1 MKKSWIIVILIG
13 VFVTVILIGG
23 VIHIIQNPAEKH
35 VSTMQSFTFKSVEP
49 LGEVPDEFRNIV
61 ENNLF
66 YRASAHGEKL
76 IKIESTP
83 LDDSGHNQRCLIQT
97 MDKHGAS
104 LLEYETTSDRN
115 HRIDTYIPTL
125 DDGILFVLGFQD
137 SAVEDAWASDSG
149 FVSRII
155 KTDKDGNV
163 QFDTSFDQLEGSA
176 FKYCFETNDHFYF
189 FGEYQTPET
198 KKKGVYSPSDIIMH
212 ILDKQGN
219 CLKSSVISGSGFDH
233 IVFVKMIDDHFTLFI
248 HSQSDDGDFEGSNSN
263 GYLKHWTFTVND
275 SLETTEKCLSN
286 DSMYS
291 NQLIGIKDGTNI
303 YRENPLFS
311 AFDAGSPSALID
323 YGDFYLIVSEN
334 KTGVYENKPPLIS
347 AVLYY
352 SETVY
357 STYNDSGELLFRAA
371 VDSSPDYDAM
381 FKEFNDF

>member
-13 VFVTVILIGG
+13 VFVTAILIGG

-49 LGEVPDEFRNIV
+49 VGEVPDEFKNIV

-125 DDGILFVLGFQD
+125 DNGILFVLGFQD

-219 CLKSSVISGSGFDH
+219 CLKSSVISGSDFDH
-233 IVFVKMIDDHFTLFI
+233 IGYVKMIDDHFTLFI

-263 GYLKHWTFTVND
+263 GYIKHWTFTVND

-334 KTGVYENKPPLIS
+334 KTGVYENKPPFIS

>member
-49 LGEVPDEFRNIV
+49 VGEVPDEFKNIV

-212 ILDKQGN
+212 VLDRQGN
-219 CLKSSVISGSGFDH
+219 CLKSSVISGSDFDH
-233 IVFVKMIDDHFTLFI
+233 IGFVKMIDDHFTLFI

-263 GYLKHWTFTVND
+263 GYIKHWTFTVND

-334 KTGVYENKPPLIS
+334 KTGVYENKPPFIS
-347 AVLYY
+347 AILHY

-357 STYNDSGELLFRAA
+357 SGYDKTGKLLFRAA